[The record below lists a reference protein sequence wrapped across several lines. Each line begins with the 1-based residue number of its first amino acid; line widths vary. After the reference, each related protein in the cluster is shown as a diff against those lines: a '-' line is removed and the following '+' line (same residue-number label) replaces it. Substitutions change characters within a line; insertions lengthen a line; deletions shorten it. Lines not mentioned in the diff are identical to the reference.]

1 MTGFLCKTSQITRVE
16 VSFWLVVWDVEGNIS
31 TYFKH
36 FESMWRYSGHHL
48 LILQLPSSVAG
59 FRSLLVDGPG
69 PVEGEIDKLRALLGA
84 VEADSIFR
92 WKSKIWPKLM
102 VSECSINAYYILLLC
117 INEVW
122 DGQFNRLLAGTCSSQ
137 GSDASPLI
145 EWPFLSIYSPCL
157 LCTPGFVA
165 DVLKFVGELPI
176 SFTFSW
182 AFSWFQPFHP
192 FSVDCS

>member
-16 VSFWLVVWDVEGNIS
+16 VSFWLVEGN
-31 TYFKH
+31 FNH
-36 FESMWRYSGHHL
+36 FESVW
-48 LILQLPSSVAG
+48 
-59 FRSLLVDGPG
+59 RSLLVDVSGQ
-69 PVEGEIDKLRALLGA
+69 VEVELDKLRALLGA
-84 VEADSIFR
+84 VEADFIFH

-102 VSECSINAYYILLLC
+102 VSECSINAYYYASTKFGMDNLRGF
-117 INEVW
+117 W
-122 DGQFNRLLAGTCSSQ
+122 RTCSSQ

-145 EWPFLSIYSPCL
+145 EWPFLSIYFPCL

-165 DVLKFVGELPI
+165 DVLKFVGEITI
-176 SFTFSW
+176 SFTFSCSW

>member
-16 VSFWLVVWDVEGNIS
+16 VSFWLVVWLVEGNIS

-36 FESMWRYSGHHL
+36 FESVWRYSGHHL
-48 LILQLPSSVAG
+48 LILQLPSSLD
-59 FRSLLVDGPG
+59 FDRSWWMSQDKWKWRSTNSVRYWGP
-69 PVEGEIDKLRALLGA
+69 LRRTSS
-84 VEADSIFR
+84 SIGR
-92 WKSKIWPKLM
+92 VKSDQNWWW
-102 VSECSINAYYILLLC
+102 VFYQCLLLC

-122 DGQFNRLLAGTCSSQ
+122 DGPFKRLLARTCSSQ
-137 GSDASPLI
+137 GSDASPFI

-165 DVLKFVGELPI
+165 DVLKFVGEIPI
-176 SFTFSW
+176 SFTFSCSW